1 MGIWNSTVH
10 EVICKSFFFQHV
22 YILPIIDMSKIG
34 GYGFIDRRTKFFIY
48 RGDCSSGYNALFE
61 ND

>member
-1 MGIWNSTVH
+1 MH